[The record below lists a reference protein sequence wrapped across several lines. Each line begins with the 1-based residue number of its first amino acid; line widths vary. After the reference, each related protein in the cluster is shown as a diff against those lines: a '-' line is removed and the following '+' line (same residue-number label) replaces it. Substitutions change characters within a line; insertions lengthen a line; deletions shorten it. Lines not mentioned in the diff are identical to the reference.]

1 MENFLLNFYMLFSSR
16 RQKHSSHYQK
26 KKEKSAN
33 TSSYMVKE
41 KAVTITF
48 KILGVIESFAPKIVV
63 MPLDKNLI
71 GRKKYAGT
79 LI

>member
-1 MENFLLNFYMLFSSR
+1 
-16 RQKHSSHYQK
+16 
-26 KKEKSAN
+26 
-33 TSSYMVKE
+33 MVKE

-71 GRKKYAGT
+71 GRKKYGET

>member
-1 MENFLLNFYMLFSSR
+1 
-16 RQKHSSHYQK
+16 
-26 KKEKSAN
+26 
-33 TSSYMVKE
+33 MVKE

>member
-1 MENFLLNFYMLFSSR
+1 
-16 RQKHSSHYQK
+16 
-26 KKEKSAN
+26 
-33 TSSYMVKE
+33 MVKE
-41 KAVTITF
+41 KAVITTS
-48 KILGVIESFAPKIVV
+48 KIPGVIESSAPRTAV